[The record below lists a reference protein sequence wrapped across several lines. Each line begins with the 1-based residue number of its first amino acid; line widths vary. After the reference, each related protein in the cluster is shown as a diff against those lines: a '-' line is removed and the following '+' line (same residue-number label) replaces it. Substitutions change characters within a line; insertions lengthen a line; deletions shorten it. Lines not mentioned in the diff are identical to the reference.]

1 MQHRSLIAVA
11 LGLASACG
19 GNTRNGSPSATSPN
33 ALACEDAAEPRE
45 LSLLTEES
53 TDLALAPCG
62 ELSYTLNG
70 RVYLV
75 DSSLSQT
82 QPLEGAT
89 ALPTF
94 DPRGRSMVFLRE
106 EERTFVYQDLRGTNQ
121 WSAPVPPP
129 ASRGPLGFYSKP
141 GQSGLFHCDGSSV
154 VDYDDHGNATNH
166 ELGLQ
171 CQVALYS
178 AFDALLLTYAQGEYV
193 SVTLGSF
200 RTRSLGEVGRCS
212 GDSCETTL
220 VRRVLRKQAFVNQ
233 LMGDYFAPLPAG
245 PPRYYDAL
253 SGTEVGATAL
263 VAPEGDVVAVSGY
276 PIYLAADLTAAVTD
290 DSRDGE
296 NKTIL
301 RYFGANPQQPER
313 WLASSLTLEPR
324 RGFLHALPARDSKRI
339 AVWSE
344 TCDPAL
350 SPILLTFE
358 PGHPAKALHIGGCA
372 LRVHW
377 VGSDGTL
384 LAQVWPDGTP
394 WLGVTGAPLALIR
407 ADGRLEL
414 LDIDV
419 QASQGVRQVV
429 SNGRSLAIATGHAGP
444 LYIVDL
450 ETAETRQLAP
460 SAGRLLTDESR
471 KRLAFQVPSL
481 GSDRPSALWAGAFP
495 H

>member
-276 PIYLAADLTAAVTD
+276 PIYLAADPDRRSHRRQPRWREQDNPALLRSESPAAGALASLEPHIGTA
-290 DSRDGE
+290 SRLPSRAARSRFQAHCRLE
-296 NKTIL
+296 RNL
-301 RYFGANPQQPER
+301 RSGALPHSADLRTRAPCQSPGHR
-313 WLASSLTLEPR
+313 RLCVASSLGR
-324 RGFLHALPARDSKRI
+324 KRWDAAR
-339 AVWSE
+339 A
-344 TCDPAL
+344 
-350 SPILLTFE
+350 
-358 PGHPAKALHIGGCA
+358 
-372 LRVHW
+372 
-377 VGSDGTL
+377 
-384 LAQVWPDGTP
+384 
-394 WLGVTGAPLALIR
+394 
-407 ADGRLEL
+407 
-414 LDIDV
+414 
-419 QASQGVRQVV
+419 
-429 SNGRSLAIATGHAGP
+429 SLARWDSVARRHGGAIG
-444 LYIVDL
+444 VD
-450 ETAETRQLAP
+450 P
-460 SAGRLLTDESR
+460 C
-471 KRLAFQVPSL
+471 
-481 GSDRPSALWAGAFP
+481 
-495 H
+495 